1 MPRIVDFI
9 VINEGV
15 AKNRHNYLRYLRNLR
30 ENPQRPWISR
40 NET

>member
-1 MPRIVDFI
+1 MTRIVDSI

-15 AKNRHNYLRYLRNLR
+15 AKNRDNYLRNLR

-40 NET
+40 DET